1 MGIVPCV
8 PYLPPKYTWYSTLCP
23 LCPAYVLLMS
33 LISLVSLMSP
43 PVSMLPHPTWLSSL
57 SHVHPMIKGVFPVTE
72 VTSPLAG
79 RIQKFLVNW
88 KLLTSDKEVL
98 NIVKGWVSF
107 MGRGRGEPPP
117 LSRGLSGGPLESTFK
132 TTGGPVQLNDQNNRW
147 SCCKFPGPVFP

>member
-23 LCPAYVLLMS
+23 LCPAYVPYLPCVPYVTSRQHASTSNMALLS
-33 LISLVSLMSP
+33 VTCSSDDKRC
-43 PVSMLPHPTWLSSL
+43 LSSYG
-57 SHVHPMIKGVFPVTE
+57 SHFPTGRKNSKILGQLETFNKRQGSTE
-72 VTSPLAG
+72 HSERLG
-79 RIQKFLVNW
+79 FLY
-88 KLLTSDKEVL
+88 
-98 NIVKGWVSF
+98 
-107 MGRGRGEPPP
+107 GEGEGGTPPP